1 MQAFARSIQW
11 LFTVVGLAIIALVG
25 IGVIFVDSG
34 SSSVEL
40 TCSATSGGPVTT
52 CDGHLYGLENGVKA
66 LTMAVV
72 GLGLLV
78 IAAVMA
84 VTAGSAAP
92 PRYGVGPYGPYGPT
106 GPLNPQPGPTPTAAP
121 PYGGTYPPYGA
132 APGAPAHGA
141 PYPGDRSGP
150 TPPS

>member
-25 IGVIFVDSG
+25 ISVVFGGSG
-34 SSSVEL
+34 SSGVDL

-66 LTMAVV
+66 LTVAVV

-84 VTAGSAAP
+84 ITAGAAAP
-92 PRYGVGPYGPYGPT
+92 PRYGVGPQGPYGPN
-106 GPLNPQPGPTPTAAP
+106 GPLNQPMPTPYA
-121 PYGGTYPPYGA
+121 GGHPPYGA
-132 APGAPAHGA
+132 APGAHA
-141 PYPGDRSGP
+141 PYPGP
-150 TPPS
+150 TPPQ